1 MTAADLPSS
10 SLPTP
15 AAAPRR
21 RLVARHTLLVRV
33 THWINVLCFSLLLMS
48 GAQIFNA
55 HPRLYWGEYG
65 ADFDHAWLAVQSLH
79 DARGWHG
86 ALRVGPLVLETT
98 GVLGASPEGGGLVP
112 RAFPSWLTIPS
123 YQDLATGRRWHFFFA
138 WLFAVNGLV
147 YLAAGFARRHFGR
160 DLLPTRAELAP
171 AHLAHEVVTHA
182 KLRFPKGEAA
192 RRYNVLQKLAY
203 LGVIFVLLPGM
214 VLTGLTMSPG
224 LDSALHGLLDVFGG
238 RQSARA
244 VHFVCASLLVAF
256 VVVHLVMVVASG
268 LWNNLRSMV
277 TGRYAIEEDA
287 MSAAI
292 RRTEASE

>member
-1 MTAADLPSS
+1 MTAAPLPSTS
-10 SLPTP
+10 PPAPAAP

-21 RLVARHTLLVRV
+21 RLVARHSLLVRV
-33 THWINVLCFSLLLMS
+33 THWINVVCFALLLMS

-79 DARGWHG
+79 DARGWRGVLH
-86 ALRVGPLVLETT
+86 LGPLTLETT
-98 GVLGASPEGGGLVP
+98 GVLGASPEAGGGALVP
-112 RAFPSWLTIPS
+112 RALPSWLTIPS
-123 YQDLATGRRWHFFFA
+123 YQDLSTGRRWHFFFA
-138 WLFAVNGLV
+138 WLFAVNGAV
-147 YLAAGFARRHFGR
+147 YLVAGFARRHFRR

-171 AHLAHEVVTHA
+171 AHLVHEVLAHA
-182 KLRFPKGEAA
+182 KLQFPRGEAA

-203 LGVIFVLLPGM
+203 LGVVFVLLPGM

-224 LDSALHGLLDVFGG
+224 LDSAFHGLLEVFGG

-244 VHFVCASLLVAF
+244 IHFVCASLLVAF
-256 VVVHLVMVVASG
+256 VLVHLAMVLASG
-268 LWNNLRSMV
+268 LWNNLRAMV

-287 MSAAI
+287 
-292 RRTEASE
+292 R